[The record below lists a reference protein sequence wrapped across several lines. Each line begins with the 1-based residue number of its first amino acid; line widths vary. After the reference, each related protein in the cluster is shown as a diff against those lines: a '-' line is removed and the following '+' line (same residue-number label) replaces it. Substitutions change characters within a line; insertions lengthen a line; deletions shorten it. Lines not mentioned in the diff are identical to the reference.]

1 MKKVLPTLSTMQTLD
16 IFLPGTA
23 LVLVDLQHDFLEGPC
38 SGRVVAAARE
48 LLEQCRESQVPVI
61 HVWTTVDRAGEKRMP
76 HWKRLDKW
84 ICVEGTPGHAS
95 PLAPA
100 PGESVVHKRFFSAF
114 AGTNLA
120 ELLAQ
125 RGINRILLA
134 GVQTQSCIRATAVDA
149 YAAGL
154 MVEIAEAAVGSDDL
168 LHAAVSRHWMERR
181 MARFVP
187 ESAPLPSASIATATA
202 AARAAWKDWRQQPL
216 ESRLQA
222 VRDLAERIDV
232 EELAK
237 LIAAASRKPAAYARA
252 EAERSVA
259 LVRAAS
265 RAEMPELACGARSRV
280 RYVPLGVVAAIT
292 PWNNPAAIAAGKI
305 APALAY
311 GNAVVLKPSPLAGLV
326 ADYLANLVEPRGLVQ
341 VVHGGAAVARQ
352 LMEDPLIDAVTLTG
366 SEQAGFAARVI
377 CAQRAIPLQAE
388 LGGNNAAIVL
398 DDADLP
404 AAAAAIAEGA
414 FGFSGQR
421 CTANRRAIILRSV
434 LPEFLRL
441 LKDSIRPVGPL
452 ISQEQ
457 RRFVAAMVARSG
469 GVIIQGE
476 QPADPDAYP
485 ATVILAEDPSAEIV
499 QEETFGPVLVVQPAD
514 DFGQALQLCNGVRQ
528 GLAAALFSQCPKHQ
542 ALFLDQAHAG
552 ILKLNLT
559 TADADAEAP
568 FGGWKASGVGPPEHG
583 RSNREFYTRTQAVYS

>member
-1 MKKVLPTLSTMQTLD
+1 MNKVSMTLASMQIPTTY
-16 IFLPGTA
+16 LPGTA
-23 LVLVDLQHDFLEGPC
+23 LLLVDLQNDFLQGPS
-38 SGRVVAAARE
+38 SGRVVAAARA
-48 LLEQCRESQVPVI
+48 LLQNCREQQIPVI
-61 HVWTTVDRAGEKRMP
+61 HVWTTVDQAGATRMP
-76 HWKRLDKW
+76 HWKSMDKW
-84 ICVEGTPGHAS
+84 ICVEGTPGHAT
-95 PLAPA
+95 PLPPA

-125 RGINRILLA
+125 QGIHRILLA

-154 MVEIAEAAVGSDDL
+154 TVEIAEAAVGSDDF
-168 LHAAVSRHWMERR
+168 LHAAVSRIWMETRF
-181 MARFVP
+181 ARFVP
-187 ESAPLPSASIATATA
+187 ESTPSATVASATA
-202 AARAAWKDWRQQPL
+202 AAKAAWEGWRHQTL

-222 VRDLAERIDV
+222 LHALAERIDV
-232 EELAK
+232 SHLAG
-237 LIAAASRKPAAYARA
+237 LITEASRKPAIYARA

-259 LVRAAS
+259 LIRAAT
-265 RAEMPELACGARSRV
+265 RAEMPELPCGARSRL

-292 PWNNPAAIAAGKI
+292 PWNNPSAIAAGKI

-311 GNAVVLKPSPLAGLV
+311 GNAVVLKPSPMAGEV

-341 VVHGGAAVARQ
+341 VVHGGASVARQ

-366 SEQAGFAARVI
+366 SEQAGYAARVI

-398 DDADLP
+398 DDADLQ
-404 AAAAAIAEGA
+404 AAASAVAEGA

-421 CTANRRAIILRSV
+421 CTANRRVIIQRSV
-434 LPEFLRL
+434 MPEFLRL
-441 LKDSIRPVGPL
+441 LKTQLKPVGPL
-452 ISQEQ
+452 ISQEHYQ
-457 RRFVAAMVARSG
+457 HVAAMVERSG
-469 GVIIQGE
+469 GVILQAE
-476 QPADPDAYP
+476 RPDDPDTYP
-485 ATVILAEDPSAEIV
+485 ATVILCEDPSAEIV

-514 DFGQALQLCNGVRQ
+514 DFGHALNLCNNVRQ
-528 GLAAALFSQCPKHQ
+528 GLAAALFSQCAEHQ
-542 ALFLDQAHAG
+542 SRFLDQARAG

-568 FGGWKASGVGPPEHG
+568 FGGWKSSGVGPPEHG